1 MVLLTD
7 REERTE
13 PGAVLYADDRA
24 LEVRAAR
31 RQRQGWVIHFAGVD
45 NLDAAEGLRGATL
58 FAEPLAA
65 HDNEL
70 WAHDLVGCK
79 VEDMNGRAHGTVT
92 AIQPNPAHDLLVLD
106 GGALIPAPFVVEH
119 RPGVVVIDPP
129 EGLLD

>member
-1 MVLLTD
+1 MLVTD

-13 PGAVLYADDRA
+13 PGAVLYAADRA
-24 LEVRAAR
+24 LEVQTAR

-45 NLDAAEGLRGATL
+45 NRDAAEGLRGTTL

-65 HDNEL
+65 DDDAL
-70 WAHDLVGCK
+70 WAHDLVGCT
-79 VEDMNGRAHGTVT
+79 VEDTSGRAHGTVM

-106 GGALIPAPFVVEH
+106 GGALVPAPFVVEH
-119 RPGVVVIDPP
+119 RPGLVVIDPP